1 MVYKLDEEHDL
12 QKELELRYS
21 KYQSNSFTH
30 QKFIEAGFQ
39 RILEKLEIPV
49 PFGIHLLAEMAV
61 RKRTKIS
68 AIVGILSRHFKS
80 EENPYQTTAD
90 FITYILKCN
99 LIGYDTERDELVVA
113 YELDDDSTAKLE
125 QFQYPLP
132 MVEPPV
138 HVTNN
143 RQTGY
148 VTIQGSL
155 LLQDN
160 HHNNDICLEHINRV
174 NKQALSINENVVA
187 FIQNQ
192 WKNITAPKAGESRE
206 DYDKRR
212 KNYLKYTK
220 GAYAVMQLITMHA
233 NEFWL
238 THKYDKRGRT
248 YCQGYHVN
256 YQGNDWNK
264 ACVQFAY
271 GERLNQ

>member
-1 MVYKLDEEHDL
+1 MVYKLNEEYDF
-12 QKELELRYS
+12 QKDLELRYS
-21 KYQSNSFTH
+21 KYQSNNFTQ

-49 PFGIHLLAEMAV
+49 LFGIHLLAEMAL

-90 FITYILKCN
+90 FITYMLKCN
-99 LIGYDTERDELVVA
+99 LISYDTERDELIVA

-132 MVEPPV
+132 MLEPPV

-160 HHNNDICLEHINRV
+160 HHNHDICLEHINRV
-174 NKQALSINENVVA
+174 NKQTLSINENVVA

-233 NEFWL
+233 NKFWL

-264 ACVQFAY
+264 ACVQFAH